1 MSHSPLLT
9 QKAFLP
15 CGHQC
20 SSSFVPLSCIK
31 VFNVNIVMD
40 FGAEYFFFFTTS
52 LISRISYH
60 GENVGDTWTVEFE
73 KLDNHFCVCTS

>member
-1 MSHSPLLT
+1 MRVTIFSPEDGNLCLKDCLMSHSPLLT
-9 QKAFLP
+9 QKTFLP

-40 FGAEYFFFFTTS
+40 LGAEYLFF
-52 LISRISYH
+52 LLH
-60 GENVGDTWTVEFE
+60 
-73 KLDNHFCVCTS
+73 L